1 MLIFV
6 AQFKVLPG
14 IGEPNISNFSA
25 DFVANFGP
33 DYSPQACSCK
43 RSYFADASPIFFPKF
58 AQIISIFSE
67 STINLHA
74 NHMISRRT
82 DMWYLNIPLLG
93 AYKTVADNNPA
104 ARGNATVRETTIQ
117 ARQARG
123 VRFWWHG

>member
-74 NHMISRRT
+74 NYMISRR
-82 DMWYLNIPLLG
+82 LPI
-93 AYKTVADNNPA
+93 
-104 ARGNATVRETTIQ
+104 TIQ
-117 ARQARG
+117 RREAMPLCVRRQFKRRQARG
-123 VRFWWHG
+123 VRFWLRYQKSVRKLWWHG